1 MTETNLGKNSMNEHS
16 TQQKPAFK
24 KRSDYPHF
32 ITIPTRWM
40 DNDVYGH
47 VNNVQYYS
55 YFDTAVNRYLID
67 QGVLDIYHSDVIG
80 LVVETQCNYFRSIAF
95 PEDIIVG
102 VAVSKLGNS
111 SVRYEIGLFK
121 DDGED
126 AAAHGHFIHVY
137 VDRTS
142 QRPVALPTALRAA
155 LEQISVGG

>member
-1 MTETNLGKNSMNEHS
+1 MSDNPA
-16 TQQKPAFK
+16 TQTRTFK
-24 KRSDYPHF
+24 KHSDYPHF

-67 QGVLDIYHSDVIG
+67 QGVLDIYQGDVIG

-95 PEDIIVG
+95 PEDIVVG

-111 SVRYEIGLFK
+111 SVHYQIGLFK
-121 DDGED
+121 EGGED
-126 AAAHGHFIHVY
+126 AVAQGHFIHVY
-137 VDRTS
+137 VDRIS
-142 QRPVALPTALRAA
+142 QRPVALPSELRNA
-155 LEQISVGG
+155 LEHIVI